1 MLRLARTR
9 LGDVACVCG
18 DTFKRLCRAL
28 NPRTDMHPGTLSSG
42 SPTETVPHAGV
53 ARRGRSRPFE
63 TGRGVQIPEG
73 NFAPH
78 PPTLEVDTGAAI
90 LGVSNPGNEGTSKGD
105 AIQQRPCKCQAAQTR
120 GKSRSTSTD
129 SIDFCASSVAAL
141 HLSNREEITN
151 ESAVA
156 ANKDGRSEPE
166 LKGQEIQHQK
176 RPPSFFGPLSID
188 FTVETTSCTKSLTLP

>member
-1 MLRLARTR
+1 MWLVS
-9 LGDVACVCG
+9 VAIRSNASV
-18 DTFKRLCRAL
+18 
-28 NPRTDMHPGTLSSG
+28 
-42 SPTETVPHAGV
+42 
-53 ARRGRSRPFE
+53 GRSILERICTPGPFRPGLPPKPCPMRAWPDEDEVDRSRRVGGSRSPRGILPPTHPLWRLTQGRPFWE
-63 TGRGVQIPEG
+63 FR
-73 NFAPH
+73 
-78 PPTLEVDTGAAI
+78 TLETREPRRVMQ
-90 LGVSNPGNEGTSKGD
+90 SN
-105 AIQQRPCKCQAAQTR
+105 RPCKCQAAQTR

>member
-1 MLRLARTR
+1 
-9 LGDVACVCG
+9 
-18 DTFKRLCRAL
+18 
-28 NPRTDMHPGTLSSG
+28 MHPGTLSPG

-63 TGRGVQIPEG
+63 TGRGGPDPRGE
-73 NFAPH
+73 FCPPPH
-78 PPTLEVDTGAAI
+78 PTPTLEVDTGAAI
-90 LGVSNPGNEGTSKGD
+90 LGVSNPGNEGTSRGKM
-105 AIQQRPCKCQAAQTR
+105 QSNRPCKCQAAQTR
-120 GKSRSTSTD
+120 GRSRSRSTS
-129 SIDFCASSVAAL
+129 SIDICASSVAAL
-141 HLSNREEITN
+141 YLSNREEITN

-188 FTVETTSCTKSLTLP
+188 FTVETTSCTKSLTLS